1 MKVLHVVEATTAG
14 VGRHVLDLCVHLRRA
29 DMQMVVA
36 CPRVRAEARNDT
48 SFVDSLGD
56 AGIAVTLVPMRRR
69 IHPSADLRATFRLA
83 KLIRS
88 ERVNVVH
95 GHSSKA
101 GALARLAA
109 LRVRSSE
116 RPAVVYTPNA
126 FAFLGARRPATR
138 WLYLVIERWLGR
150 RATDALVC
158 VSRSEMSL
166 AQRHAIIPPERLVL
180 IENTIDLSR
189 FVLDRSPAAKS
200 RLGLDPTRPVVGAIG
215 RLARQKGPGYLLRAA
230 RLLIDGGLD
239 AQFLLVGEG
248 ELEGELRQ
256 MVTDQG
262 LGDHVSL
269 PGFSNDI
276 PQVLAALDIFVLP
289 SLYEGLPYTLMEAM
303 AAGCA
308 VVATDVGGNRDLVQH
323 EETGLLIPPADA
335 NALAQALIFL
345 LSLPGAE
352 EKRKRLAQ
360 RAQSAARAR
369 PTPEQTT
376 RQMIQLYR
384 RLAEGRPA
392 SRSSGLA
399 LGPQVRG

>member
-29 DMQMVVA
+29 DLQIVVA
-36 CPRVRAEARNDT
+36 CPRVRDDARKDT
-48 SFVDSLGD
+48 AFVDSLRE
-56 AGIAVTLVPMRRR
+56 AGIPATLVPMRRR
-69 IHPSADLRATFRLA
+69 IHPPADLRATFRLA
-83 KLIRS
+83 KLIRR
-88 ERVNVVH
+88 ERVDVVH

-138 WLYLVIERWLGR
+138 WLYLAVERWLGR
-150 RATDALVC
+150 RATDAVIC
-158 VSRSEMSL
+158 VSRSEMAL
-166 AQRHAIIPPERLVL
+166 AQRHAIVPPERLVV
-180 IENTIDLSR
+180 IENTIDRSR
-189 FVLDRSPAAKS
+189 YVLDRSPAAKS

-215 RLARQKGPGYLLRAA
+215 RLVPQKGPGYLLRAA
-230 RLLIDGGLD
+230 RLLIDGGLE

-256 MVTDQG
+256 MITDQG

-269 PGFSNDI
+269 PGFSDEI
-276 PQVLAALDIFVLP
+276 PQVLAAMDIFVLP

-323 EETGLLIPPADA
+323 GETGLLVPPADA
-335 NALAQALIFL
+335 NALAQALICL
-345 LSLPGAE
+345 LSQPNAE
-352 EKRKRLAQ
+352 EKRKRMAR
-360 RAQSAARAR
+360 RAQAAARAR
-369 PTPEQTT
+369 PTPEQTA
-376 RQMIQLYR
+376 RQMIELYR

-399 LGPQVRG
+399 PGRQVRG